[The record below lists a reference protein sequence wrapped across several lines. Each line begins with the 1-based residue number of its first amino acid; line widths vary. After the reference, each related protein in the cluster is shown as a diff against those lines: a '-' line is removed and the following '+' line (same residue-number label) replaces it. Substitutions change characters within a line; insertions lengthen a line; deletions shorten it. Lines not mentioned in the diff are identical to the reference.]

1 MAQSITG
8 IANRALQLLG
18 AGSILNL
25 TDNTPEAR
33 ECTRTYD
40 PCRRAELRK
49 QVWNFAT
56 TRAVLAPD
64 VAAPAFDYAYQFSL
78 PVDCVRIILPN
89 DPCLDWKL
97 EGRKILTNAQQSPD
111 GTSNSAS
118 APVLNLNYVVDVQ
131 DPTMFDP
138 LFAEALSA
146 AMAKAMCERLTQSNQ
161 KKSDAE
167 QAYRDALD
175 EAKHADALESLPA
188 DAPDDDWWLARVR

>member
-1 MAQSITG
+1 
-8 IANRALQLLG
+8 
-18 AGSILNL
+18 
-25 TDNTPEAR
+25 
-33 ECTRTYD
+33 
-40 PCRRAELRK
+40 
-49 QVWNFAT
+49 
-56 TRAVLAPD
+56 
-64 VAAPAFDYAYQFSL
+64 
-78 PVDCVRIILPN
+78 
-89 DPCLDWKL
+89 WKL

-111 GTSNSAS
+111 GTSNTAI